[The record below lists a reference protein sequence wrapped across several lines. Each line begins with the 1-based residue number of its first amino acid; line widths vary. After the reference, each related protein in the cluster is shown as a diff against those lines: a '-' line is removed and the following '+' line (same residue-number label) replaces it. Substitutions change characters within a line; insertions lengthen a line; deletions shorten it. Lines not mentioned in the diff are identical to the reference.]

1 MDRWLDLEIE
11 LAKCMVLGFRSNNY
25 AHVHTRTHVHP
36 IKATF
41 AWMQKLILN
50 WVFTTGFNCDI
61 MVLVK

>member
-1 MDRWLDLEIE
+1 
-11 LAKCMVLGFRSNNY
+11 MVLGFRSNNY